1 MRPGQLC
8 AILLMLCVVVVSGG
22 GGCAPVIIPPAT
34 AAKDAVP
41 VLIADYGYHSTLIL
55 PRSDGCGMIEY
66 AYGDWTYFGQN
77 QKSIGNALHAL
88 VASDQATMGRRMLD
102 REVNQPG
109 LKDALGAKTVLRF
122 DAPRQKVE
130 ELERALEQRFSA
142 RLDSIVYSPVHQLY
156 FVKDDE
162 PYGMGHNCNHFTAQ
176 WLERLGCRVEG
187 MVLTSSFKLKEPAPN
202 PASSTTIE
210 TAAAQA
216 SSRSASQPASMPTGA
231 SRGLAATRPG
241 SRRSSLMTR
250 SQ

>member
-8 AILLMLCVVVVSGG
+8 TILLLVFAG

-55 PRSDGCGMIEY
+55 PRSEGGGMIEY

-77 QKSIGNALHAL
+77 QKGIGNALHAL

-109 LKDALGAKTVLRF
+109 LKDALGAKTVLQF

-162 PYGMGHNCNHFTAQ
+162 PYGVGHNCNHFTAQ

-187 MVLTSSFKLKEPAPN
+187 MVLTSSFRLKEPASVG
-202 PASSTTIE
+202 ATTE
-210 TAAAQA
+210 TAAAPA
-216 SSRSASQPASMPTGA
+216 SSRSASQPISMSSGA
-231 SRGLAATRPG
+231 SRDLAATRPA
-241 SRRSSLMTR
+241 SRPSSLMTR

>member
-1 MRPGQLC
+1 M
-8 AILLMLCVVVVSGG
+8 ILLLLFLG

-34 AAKDAVP
+34 AGKDSVP
-41 VLIADYGYHSTLIL
+41 VLVADYGYHSTLIL
-55 PRSDGCGMIEY
+55 PRPDGGMIEY

-77 QKSIGNALHAL
+77 QKSVGNALHAL

-109 LKDALGAKTVLRF
+109 LKDALGAKTILRF

-142 RLDSIVYSPVHQLY
+142 RLDSIVYSPVHELY

-162 PYGMGHNCNHFTAQ
+162 PYGVGHNCNHFTAQ

-187 MVLTSSFKLKEPAPN
+187 MVLTSSFKLKESV
-202 PASSTTIE
+202 PASTTAIE

-216 SSRSASQPASMPTGA
+216 SSRSTSQPTSMPAAA
-231 SRGLAATRPG
+231 SRGLAATRPDT
-241 SRRSSLMTR
+241 RRSSLMTR

>member
-1 MRPGQLC
+1 MRPGQLFT
-8 AILLMLCVVVVSGG
+8 ILLMLVLLAG

-41 VLIADYGYHSTLIL
+41 VLVADYGYHSTLIL
-55 PRSDGCGMIEY
+55 PRSDGGGMIEY

-109 LKDALGAKTVLRF
+109 LKDALGAKTILRF

-142 RLDSIVYSPVHQLY
+142 WLDSIVYSPVHELY

-162 PYGMGHNCNHFTAQ
+162 PYGVGHNCNHFTAQ

-187 MVLTSSFKLKEPAPN
+187 MVLTSSFKLKQPAP
-202 PASSTTIE
+202 AAAMTE
-210 TAAAQA
+210 TAALA
-216 SSRSASQPASMPTGA
+216 SARSTSQLASMPPGA
-231 SRGLAATRPG
+231 RRNLAATRPD
-241 SRRSSLMTR
+241 SRPTSLMTR
-250 SQ
+250 FQ

>member
-1 MRPGQLC
+1 MNLRRLC
-8 AILLMLCVVVVSGG
+8 TILLLCLT
-22 GGCAPVIIPPAT
+22 GGCAPVIIPPVT
-34 AAKDAVP
+34 TGKESVP
-41 VLIADYGYHSTLIL
+41 VLVADYGYHSTLIL
-55 PRSDGCGMIEY
+55 PRSGGSGMVEY

-77 QKSIGNALHAL
+77 QKSVANALHAL

-109 LKDALGAKTVLRF
+109 LKDALGAKAVLQF

-162 PYGMGHNCNHFTAQ
+162 PYGVGHNCNHFTAQ

-187 MVLTSSFKLKEPAPN
+187 MVLTSSFKLKEPAGD
-202 PASSTTIE
+202 AVADQI
-210 TAAAQA
+210 AAAPA
-216 SSRSASQPASMPTGA
+216 SSRSTSQPSPMPAGANRGLTKTTAQPAS
-231 SRGLAATRPG
+231 RP
-241 SRRSSLMTR
+241 SSLMTR